1 VIDKNID
8 YKDFLETNLMRLTME
23 LVEWMEGEM
32 IELNKTSQYRGSIAE
47 IRLFNALRGE
57 EKSISEVAKIMNI
70 SRQAVHQTVHKLVN
84 LGFLE
89 LISQDGNK
97 KNKIIK
103 ITALGQEIRKQ
114 GSEHLMEIE
123 RKLSWNLGERNLEF
137 IKKILSSHSKHI
149 KK

>member
-8 YKDFLETNLMRLTME
+8 YKDFLETNLLRLTME
-23 LVEWMEGEM
+23 LVEWMEAEM

-84 LGFLE
+84 LGYLE

-137 IKKILSSHSKHI
+137 IKTILSSHSKHI